1 MISLMASL
9 VLTDSSQLT
18 ALKSYQT
25 KLCIPTPDQM
35 ICKNMCLAAVTS
47 DSQHLEVIEEED
59 DNNDIQPLPVAECL
73 PERLHTDLY
82 LNNLA
87 ELFLKLEA
95 EFMVPSSTIQHLV
108 QQLHNIEIQDGAIIN
123 NEEEEFDYIGED
135 QQMNADI
142 VATEEDFN
150 DNMSTYSESSES
162 SDGDESSSENSE
174 EEAIENLYFCGTYQ
188 KRTVEKYQ
196 EALTHI
202 DVGKNYQGLKF
213 NSVFNGLNYYHVC
226 MPGLCPCCGHDLLE
240 GVVAVDVPLFIKYF
254 VGKGWFTYSD
264 LNNRIETF
272 KYSPSD
278 RKDKPVKLA
287 DKSNMPLFTVVSSNR
302 KDKVLVSGDTIDK
315 VIATACKKL
324 GLSSQQC
331 KIVLDQNGALIDE
344 DEFLSSL
351 PILTEMMILTADEEW
366 VSKEESRS
374 WREEKHCTTMEARDL
389 RKILGMHMIG
399 TLRDYKRSTVSTLLK
414 IFGNKYPQ
422 ALKIVDA
429 DGELLNDG
437 IEASIIRLYDHINYK
452 KPSSEKRKK
461 TRPSHSEDI
470 SENENNPRIHIDG
483 RVYDEYGCVA
493 YEVPLPEDETKDTQ
507 ESKRLQL
514 LHIKNS
520 MSDCD
525 KVENLDTSSMEEM
538 QFAGSTDR
546 PILVVKGKSLYDE
559 NAVCQVFIEGES
571 ILKPRTILEG
581 FLCYFFIILC
591 LRLQIWG

>member
-1 MISLMASL
+1 M
-9 VLTDSSQLT
+9 DNSSST
-18 ALKSYQT
+18 F
-25 KLCIPTPDQM
+25 
-35 ICKNMCLAAVTS
+35 NVTE
-47 DSQHLEVIEEED
+47 DCDIEVIEEED

-108 QQLHNIEIQDGAIIN
+108 QQLHNIEIQALHDTDGLEADGAIIN

-150 DNMSTYSESSES
+150 DNMSTYSESTLVTNTTLVGERRAPLSFPWNKL
-162 SDGDESSSENSE
+162 SD
-174 EEAIENLYFCGTYQ
+174 TM
-188 KRTVEKYQ
+188 TEK
-196 EALTHI
+196 
-202 DVGKNYQGLKF
+202 
-213 NSVFNGLNYYHVC
+213 
-226 MPGLCPCCGHDLLE
+226 LE
-240 GVVAVDVPLFIKYF
+240 RG
-254 VGKGWFTYSD
+254 
-264 LNNRIETF
+264 ET
-272 KYSPSD
+272 
-278 RKDKPVKLA
+278 
-287 DKSNMPLFTVVSSNR
+287 
-302 KDKVLVSGDTIDK
+302 
-315 VIATACKKL
+315 
-324 GLSSQQC
+324 LS
-331 KIVLDQNGALIDE
+331 
-344 DEFLSSL
+344 
-351 PILTEMMILTADEEW
+351 
-366 VSKEESRS
+366 
-374 WREEKHCTTMEARDL
+374 TMEARDL

-525 KVENLDTSSMEEM
+525 KVENLVRATGDEIDRLMKSTYATQRKDIIDRKGGSKEVLLKWPYLEEANYFLAHASLLFGRDVKKVWEEKVSSKGLFLFSVLEIEQKKKNQVGQKRTEARICMREVIATANRASTNLRQETPKLLALFQLLPLYFLEDENEIFCLVTDTSSMEEM

-546 PILVVKGKSLYDE
+546 PILVVKG
-559 NAVCQVFIEGES
+559 
-571 ILKPRTILEG
+571 
-581 FLCYFFIILC
+581 
-591 LRLQIWG
+591 

>member
-1 MISLMASL
+1 M
-9 VLTDSSQLT
+9 DNSSST
-18 ALKSYQT
+18 F
-25 KLCIPTPDQM
+25 
-35 ICKNMCLAAVTS
+35 NVTE
-47 DSQHLEVIEEED
+47 DCDIEVIEEED

-108 QQLHNIEIQDGAIIN
+108 QQLHNIEIQALHDSDGLEADGAIIN

-150 DNMSTYSESSES
+150 DNMSTYSESTLVTNTTLVGERRAPLSFPWNKL
-162 SDGDESSSENSE
+162 SD
-174 EEAIENLYFCGTYQ
+174 TM
-188 KRTVEKYQ
+188 TEK
-196 EALTHI
+196 
-202 DVGKNYQGLKF
+202 
-213 NSVFNGLNYYHVC
+213 
-226 MPGLCPCCGHDLLE
+226 LE
-240 GVVAVDVPLFIKYF
+240 RG
-254 VGKGWFTYSD
+254 
-264 LNNRIETF
+264 ET
-272 KYSPSD
+272 
-278 RKDKPVKLA
+278 
-287 DKSNMPLFTVVSSNR
+287 
-302 KDKVLVSGDTIDK
+302 
-315 VIATACKKL
+315 
-324 GLSSQQC
+324 LS
-331 KIVLDQNGALIDE
+331 
-344 DEFLSSL
+344 
-351 PILTEMMILTADEEW
+351 
-366 VSKEESRS
+366 
-374 WREEKHCTTMEARDL
+374 TMEARDL

-525 KVENLDTSSMEEM
+525 KVENLVRATGDEIDRLMKSTYATQRKDIIDRKGGSKEVLLKWPYLEEANYFLAHASLLFGRDVKKVWEEKVSS
-538 QFAGSTDR
+538 
-546 PILVVKGKSLYDE
+546 KGLFLFSVLE
-559 NAVCQVFIEGES
+559 IEQKKKIKLARKGQKLES
-571 ILKPRTILEG
+571 V
-581 FLCYFFIILC
+581 
-591 LRLQIWG
+591 